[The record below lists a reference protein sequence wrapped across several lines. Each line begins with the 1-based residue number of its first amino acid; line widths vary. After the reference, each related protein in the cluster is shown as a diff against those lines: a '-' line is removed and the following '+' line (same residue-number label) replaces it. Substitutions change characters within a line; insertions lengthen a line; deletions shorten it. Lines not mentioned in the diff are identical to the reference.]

1 MACSS
6 PRRIF
11 RNLTAVQLQTLIDN
25 ALDRIAN
32 GDRTSVSGGGKSGS
46 KNWAM
51 SPEDI
56 LFEANAELAIINGT
70 AKPSRTYFDVHSRA

>member
-1 MACSS
+1 MAGS

-11 RNLTAVQLQTLIDN
+11 KGQTAVQLAAIIAT

-46 KNWAM
+46 RNWPM
-51 SPEDI
+51 PPDEV
-56 LFEANAELAIINGT
+56 LFEAQWELSVLNGT
-70 AKPSRTYFDVHSRA
+70 QRPSRTYFDVQPRV